1 MMRLN
6 VSDIM
11 VLESALRAALR
22 EYESNARMLAACS
35 LSSDSLLRSM
45 LLEDTTKAARL
56 LSILKNAVSAEV
68 NIIED
73 RKTAP

>member
-1 MMRLN
+1 MKLN

-22 EYESNARMLAACS
+22 EYERDARVLTE
-35 LSSDSLLRSM
+35 SSVLRSM

-56 LSILKNAVSAEV
+56 LSILKNAVGAEV
-68 NIIED
+68 HLFED
-73 RKTAP
+73 SETAA

>member
-1 MMRLN
+1 MKLN

-22 EYESNARMLAACS
+22 EYERDARL
-35 LSSDSLLRSM
+35 LTESSVLRSM

-56 LSILKNAVSAEV
+56 LSILKNAVGAEV
-68 NIIED
+68 HLFED
-73 RKTAP
+73 SEVTA

>member
-1 MMRLN
+1 MRLN

-22 EYESNARMLAACS
+22 EYESDARVLTE
-35 LSSDSLLRSM
+35 SSVLRSM

-56 LSILKNAVSAEV
+56 LSILKNAVGAEV
-68 NIIED
+68 HLFED
-73 RKTAP
+73 SETAA

>member
-1 MMRLN
+1 MKLN

-22 EYESNARMLAACS
+22 EYERDARVLTE
-35 LSSDSLLRSM
+35 SSVLRSM

-56 LSILKNAVSAEV
+56 LSILKNAVGADVHLFEGSE
-68 NIIED
+68 
-73 RKTAP
+73 TAA

>member
-22 EYESNARMLAACS
+22 EYESDARMLAA
-35 LSSDSLLRSM
+35 DSLLRSM

-56 LSILKNAVSAEV
+56 LRILKNAVSAEV
-68 NIIED
+68 NIIEE
-73 RKTAP
+73 RETEQ

>member
-1 MMRLN
+1 MRLN

-22 EYESNARMLAACS
+22 EYESDARVLTE
-35 LSSDSLLRSM
+35 SSVLRSM

-56 LSILKNAVSAEV
+56 LSILKNAVGAEV
-68 NIIED
+68 HLLED
-73 RKTAP
+73 SEVTA

>member
-1 MMRLN
+1 MKLD

-22 EYESNARMLAACS
+22 EYERDARVLTE
-35 LSSDSLLRSM
+35 SSVLRSM

-68 NIIED
+68 HLFEGSE
-73 RKTAP
+73 TAA

>member
-1 MMRLN
+1 MRLN

-22 EYESNARMLAACS
+22 EYERDARVLTE
-35 LSSDSLLRSM
+35 SSVLRSM

-56 LSILKNAVSAEV
+56 LSILKNAVGAEV
-68 NIIED
+68 HLFED
-73 RKTAP
+73 SETAA

>member
-22 EYESNARMLAACS
+22 EYESDARMLAA
-35 LSSDSLLRSM
+35 DSLLRSM

>member
-1 MMRLN
+1 MRLN

-22 EYESNARMLAACS
+22 EYERDARL
-35 LSSDSLLRSM
+35 LTESSVLRSM

-73 RKTAP
+73 RETAA

>member
-22 EYESNARMLAACS
+22 EYESDARMLAA
-35 LSSDSLLRSM
+35 DSLLRSM

-73 RKTAP
+73 RETAP

>member
-1 MMRLN
+1 MRLN

-11 VLESALRAALR
+11 VIEAALRVAAR
-22 EYESNARMLAACS
+22 EYESDARVLTES
-35 LSSDSLLRSM
+35 SLLRSM

-68 NIIED
+68 YLFED
-73 RKTAP
+73 RETAA